1 MLLCWVL
8 GNCRLR
14 KQRKLKFETVPDDEQ
29 MEMAGDPFVVDVN
42 DVNKL
47 DDSYVV
53 NNRVKHNPGF
63 YAEEEKV
70 EEFVGDQDWDWK
82 PDIHKHSVPKRPV
95 PPKDM
100 FRLKANDIA
109 YIHKDNWTQV

>member
-8 GNCRLR
+8 GSCRLR
-14 KQRKLKFETVPDDEQ
+14 KQRKFKFETVPDDEQ

-42 DVNKL
+42 DVNKY

-63 YAEEEKV
+63 YAEEEKG

-82 PDIHKHSVPKRPV
+82 PDGHNHSVPKRPV